1 MASRSRPSDSR
12 VIQKTV
18 DYHVVLD
25 TGATVR
31 VEQVARLLG
40 IQAHEP

>member
-1 MASRSRPSDSR
+1 MVSRSRPSDSR
-12 VIQKTV
+12 VMRKTV
-18 DYHVVLD
+18 DCRVVLD

-40 IQAHEP
+40 IQAHEL